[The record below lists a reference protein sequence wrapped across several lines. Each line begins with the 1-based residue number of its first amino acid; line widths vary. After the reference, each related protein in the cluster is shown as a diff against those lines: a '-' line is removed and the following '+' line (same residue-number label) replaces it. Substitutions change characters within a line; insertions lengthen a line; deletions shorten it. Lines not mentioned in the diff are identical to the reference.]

1 MAKKM
6 DNLLLSRDDAALCVI
21 DMQEK
26 LLPVIHNKDKII
38 NNTVRLIRF
47 AKIIGLPILLT
58 EQEKLGATVPE
69 IMAEIPNPDPMKKF
83 EFSAVRCSGFI
94 ERVKQLHRKSL
105 ILTGIETHICIA
117 QTALQLL
124 PHYTVHVISD
134 AVSSRSPDD
143 WNIGLQ
149 RMRRSG
155 VVISS
160 TEMVIFELLEKAGTD
175 EFKAVLP
182 LVK

>member
-1 MAKKM
+1 MAKKIE
-6 DNLLLSRDDAALCVI
+6 NLLLSRSDAVLCVI
-21 DMQEK
+21 DMQER
-26 LLPVIHNKDKII
+26 LLPFIHNKDKII

-47 AKIIGLPILLT
+47 AKIIGLPMLFT
-58 EQEKLGATVPE
+58 EQEKLGATITE

-83 EFSAVRCSGFI
+83 EFSAIRHVGFP
-94 ERVKQLHRKSL
+94 ERVKQLNRKSL

-124 PHYTVHVISD
+124 PDYTVHVISD

-143 WNIGLQ
+143 WSIALW
-149 RMRRSG
+149 RMRRNG

>member
-1 MAKKM
+1 MAKKTE
-6 DNLLLSRDDAALCVI
+6 NLLLSRDDAVLCVI

-26 LLPVIHNKDKII
+26 LLPFIYDKDKII
-38 NNTVRLIRF
+38 NNTIRLIRF

-69 IMAEIPNPDPMKKF
+69 IMVEIPNPDPMKKF
-83 EFSAVRCSGFI
+83 EFSAVRHAGFP

-105 ILTGIETHICIA
+105 ILTGIETHICVA
-117 QTALQLL
+117 QTALHLV

-134 AVSSRSPDD
+134 AVSSRSLDD

>member
-1 MAKKM
+1 MAKKIES
-6 DNLLLSRDDAALCVI
+6 LLMSRSDAVLCVI

-26 LLPVIHNKDKII
+26 LLPVIHSKDKII
-38 NNTVRLIRF
+38 SNTVRLIRF

-69 IMAEIPNPDPMKKF
+69 IVSEIPNPDPMKKF
-83 EFSAVRCSGFI
+83 EFSAVRHAGFL
-94 ERVKQLHRKSL
+94 ERVKQLRRKSL

-117 QTALQLL
+117 QTALHLL
-124 PHYTVHVISD
+124 PNYTVHVISD

-143 WNIGLQ
+143 WNIALW
-149 RMRRSG
+149 RMRRHG

-160 TEMVIFELLEKAGTD
+160 TEMVIFELMEEAGTD

>member
-1 MAKKM
+1 MTKKSE
-6 DNLLLSRDDAALCVI
+6 NLLLSRDDAVLCVI

-26 LLPVIHNKDKII
+26 LLPFIHNKDKII
-38 NNTVRLIRF
+38 NNTVRLMRF

-58 EQEKLGATVPE
+58 EQEKLGATIPE
-69 IMAEIPNPDPMKKF
+69 IMTEIPNPDPIKKF
-83 EFSAVRCSGFI
+83 EFSTVRHAGFP
-94 ERVKQLHRKSL
+94 ELVKQLHRKSL
-105 ILTGIETHICIA
+105 VLIGIETHICIT

-124 PHYTVHVISD
+124 PDYTVHVISD

-143 WNIGLQ
+143 WNIALG